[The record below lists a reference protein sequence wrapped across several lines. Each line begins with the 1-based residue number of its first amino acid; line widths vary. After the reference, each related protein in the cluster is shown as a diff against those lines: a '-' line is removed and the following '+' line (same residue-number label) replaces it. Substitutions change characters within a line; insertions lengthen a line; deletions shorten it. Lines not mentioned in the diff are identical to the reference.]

1 MLHSLSVFTYFYFFL
16 WPANLTLGFPWGLG
30 GKKKICLPNAGDT
43 GLIPGSVRSPRDGN
57 GNPLQYPCL
66 GKTMDRE
73 VWQAAVHGVV
83 KSPT

>member
-1 MLHSLSVFTYFYFFL
+1 MLHSLSVFTYFYFFYGL
-16 WPANLTLGFPWGLG
+16 LISPWGFPRGSVV
-30 GKKKICLPNAGDT
+30 KKICLPKAGDT
-43 GLIPGSVRSPRDGN
+43 GLIPESVRSPRDGN